1 MNVEK
6 VHSGNELQILLR
18 LEYMLVEFFT
28 HLTRIN
34 IFFST

>member
-6 VHSGNELQILLR
+6 MHNGNKLQILLR
-18 LEYMLVEFFT
+18 LEYMLVEFFPHIT
-28 HLTRIN
+28 QIN